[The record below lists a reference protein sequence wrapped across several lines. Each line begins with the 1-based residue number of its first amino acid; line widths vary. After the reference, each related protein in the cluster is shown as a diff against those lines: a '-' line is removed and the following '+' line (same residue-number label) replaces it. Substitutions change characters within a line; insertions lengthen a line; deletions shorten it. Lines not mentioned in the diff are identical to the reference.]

1 MTDPD
6 ALAAAFAYFR
16 SRGFLHG
23 EAEIHATTIL
33 GWASEVW
40 GWAVEARTERDRALD
55 EAAAATARVD
65 AVRASVQQ
73 ALDNTDPDQ
82 PGALAGFVHA
92 VADLLDLQPA
102 PPSGPPLQALG
113 ALTPPSPTPRGGAS

>member
-1 MTDPD
+1 VTDPK
-6 ALAAAFAYFR
+6 ALATAFDYFR

-23 EAEIHATTIL
+23 EAETHATTIL

-40 GWAVEARTERDRALD
+40 GWAVEAQTERDRALD
-55 EAAAATARVD
+55 EAAAATARVG
-65 AVRASVQQ
+65 AVRAAVQQ
-73 ALDNTDPDQ
+73 ALDATDPEA

-92 VADLLDLQPA
+92 VAELLDLQPG

-113 ALTPPSPTPRGGAS
+113 SLTPPSPTPRGGQP

>member
-1 MTDPD
+1 VIDPK

-23 EAEIHATTIL
+23 EAETHATTIL

-40 GWAVEARTERDRALD
+40 GWAVEAQTERDRALD
-55 EAAAATARVD
+55 EATTADGRVA
-65 AVRASVQQ
+65 AVRVAVQQ
-73 ALDNTDPDQ
+73 ALDATDPEA

-92 VADLLDLQPA
+92 VADLLDLEDD
-102 PPSGPPLQALG
+102 G
-113 ALTPPSPTPRGGAS
+113 AAS